1 MVLYSC
7 FVSIQFYNNT
17 PLGEGGGGERPTGK
31 AGSYTKQGLQI
42 QIHIGWAG
50 GLKNA
55 TEGFLGTV
63 KINEYV

>member
-1 MVLYSC
+1 M
-7 FVSIQFYNNT
+7 
-17 PLGEGGGGERPTGK
+17 GGERPMGK

-55 TEGFLGTV
+55 TESFQGTI
-63 KINEYV
+63 KNNE